1 MNHLDVEQVE
11 RLLDGEKLTT
21 DDRQARVHVAE
32 CVECRERLALAEREA
47 AEIRSLLTQ
56 ADHEPPKV
64 DARWLAAQARVRR
77 GGWERWAAGILLVI
91 GSAGILYAAPGSP
104 LRGWLAAATRW
115 ISREEVK
122 PPSNESASASASAP
136 TPGSVAGIAVIPG
149 ESLVILFEESQ
160 PEGRAR
166 ITLSTGSEVVVRAPA
181 GSATF
186 TSQASRLVIGNAGAA
201 STYDIEIP
209 LTAPRVEVL
218 VEGERIFLKQGQ
230 SVTIADTGAGTGPYL
245 LPLTGRKP

>member
-11 RLLDGEKLTT
+11 RLLDGEKLTN
-21 DDRQARVHVAE
+21 DDRWARVHVAE
-32 CVECRERLALAEREA
+32 CVECRDRLALAEREA

-77 GGWERWAAGILLVI
+77 GGWERWAAGIQLVV

-115 ISREEVK
+115 ISHEEVK
-122 PPSNESASASASAP
+122 APSTESASGSTP
-136 TPGSVAGIAVIPG
+136 TSGSVAGIAVIPG

-166 ITLSTGSEVVVRAPA
+166 ITLGTGTQVVVRAPA

-186 TSQASRLVIGNAGAA
+186 TSQASRLVIGNEGAA

-209 LTAPRVEVL
+209 LKAPRVEVL

-230 SVTIADTGAGTGPYL
+230 SITTADTGAGTGPYL

>member
-11 RLLDGEKLTT
+11 RLLDGEMLTSA
-21 DDRQARVHVAE
+21 DRRARVHAAE
-32 CVECRERLALAEREA
+32 CGECRERLALAERHA

-56 ADHEPPKV
+56 VDHEPPKV
-64 DARWLAAQARVRR
+64 DARRLAAQARARD
-77 GGWERWAAGILLVI
+77 GGWQKWAAGILLVI

-104 LRGWLAAATRW
+104 LRGWLASAARW
-115 ISREEVK
+115 IGHEEVK
-122 PPSNESASASASAP
+122 APSEESASAP

-149 ESLVILFEESQ
+149 GSLVILFEESQ

-166 ITLSTGSEVVVRAPA
+166 ITLSPGTEVVVRAPA

-186 TSQASRLVIGNAGAA
+186 TSQASRLVIGNEGAA

-209 LTAPRVEVL
+209 LQAPRVEIL
-218 VEGERIFLKQGQ
+218 VEGERIFLKKGQ
-230 SVTIADTGAGTGPYL
+230 AITIADTGAGTGPYL

>member
-11 RLLDGEKLTT
+11 RLLDGETLTT
-21 DDRQARVHVAE
+21 DDRWARIHVAE
-32 CVECRERLALAEREA
+32 CGECRGRVAVAEREA

-64 DARWLAAQARVRR
+64 DALQVAARARVRQH
-77 GGWERWAAGILLVI
+77 GWQKWAAGILFVI

-104 LRGWLAAATRW
+104 LRGWLNAAARW
-115 ISREEVK
+115 IGHEEVK
-122 PPSNESASASASAP
+122 APSGDSASVPAP
-136 TPGSVAGIAVIPG
+136 ASVAGIAVVQG

-166 ITLSTGSEVVVRAPA
+166 ITLSSGTEVVVRAPA

-186 TSQASRLVIGNAGAA
+186 TSQASRLVIGNHGAA

-209 LTAPRVEVL
+209 LNAPRVELL
-218 VEGERIFLKQGQ
+218 VDGRRIFLKQGRDI
-230 SVTIADTGAGTGPYL
+230 TITDSSGGTGPYV
-245 LPLTGRKP
+245 LPLTGPKP

>member
-11 RLLDGEKLTT
+11 RLLDGEMPTT
-21 DDRQARVHVAE
+21 ADHWAQVHVAD
-32 CVECRERLALAEREA
+32 CGECRERVALAERQA
-47 AEIRSLLTQ
+47 AEIRSLLSQ
-56 ADHEPPKV
+56 VDHEPPKV
-64 DARWLAAQARVRR
+64 DARRLAAQARVRG
-77 GGWERWAAGILLVI
+77 GGWQKWAAGILLVI

-104 LRGWLAAATRW
+104 LRGWLSAAAHW
-115 ISREEVK
+115 IGHEEVK
-122 PPSNESASASASAP
+122 APPEESASAP

-166 ITLSTGSEVVVRAPA
+166 ITLGPGTQVVIRVPA

-186 TSQASRLVIGNAGAA
+186 TSQASRLVIGNHGAA

-209 LTAPRVEVL
+209 LKAPRVEVL
-218 VEGERIFLKQGQ
+218 VEGERIFLKKGQ
-230 SVTIADTGAGTGPYL
+230 DITVADTGAGTGPYL
-245 LPLTGRKP
+245 LPLTGRKPQ

>member
-11 RLLDGEKLTT
+11 RLLDGEMLTPA
-21 DDRQARVHVAE
+21 DRWARVHVAE
-32 CVECRERLALAEREA
+32 CGDCRERLTLAEREA

-64 DARWLAAQARVRR
+64 NALQLAARARVRR
-77 GGWERWAAGILLVI
+77 SGWQKWAAGILLVI

-104 LRGWLAAATRW
+104 LRGWLAAAARW
-115 ISREEVK
+115 IGHEEVT
-122 PPSNESASASASAP
+122 PQPAESAT
-136 TPGSVAGIAVIPG
+136 TPASVAGIAVIPG
-149 ESLVILFEESQ
+149 ESLVILFEEPQ

-166 ITLSTGSEVVVRAPA
+166 ITLGSGTEVVVRAPA

-186 TSQASRLVIGNAGAA
+186 TSQASRLVIGNHGAA
-201 STYDIEIP
+201 STYEIEIP

-218 VEGERIFLKQGQ
+218 VDGGRIFLKQGQ
-230 SVTIADTGAGTGPYL
+230 AITISDSSGGAGPYL

>member
-11 RLLDGEKLTT
+11 RLLDGEMPTT
-21 DDRQARVHVAE
+21 ADRLARVHVAE
-32 CVECRERLALAEREA
+32 CGECRERVALAERHA

-56 ADHEPPKV
+56 ADHEPPKI
-64 DARWLAAQARVRR
+64 DARRLAARARAR
-77 GGWERWAAGILLVI
+77 GGGWQKWAAGILLVI

-104 LRGWLAAATRW
+104 LRGWLAAAARW
-115 ISREEVK
+115 IGHEEVK
-122 PPSNESASASASAP
+122 APSEESPSSPSP
-136 TPGSVAGIAVIPG
+136 RSVAGIAVIPG

-166 ITLSTGSEVVVRAPA
+166 ITLSPGTEVVVRAPA

-186 TSQASRLVIGNAGAA
+186 TSQASRLVIGNEGAA

-209 LTAPRVEVL
+209 LQAPRVEVL
-218 VEGERIFLKQGQ
+218 VKGERIFLKRGQ
-230 SVTIADTGAGTGPYL
+230 DIILADSSAGTGPYL
-245 LPLTGRKP
+245 LPLTGRTP